1 MARIMQMHP
10 ERNKH
15 LERKG
20 VCCHRKLYVFLQQMR
35 NHLDWLILRVFRKS
49 LKPKCLIS
57 SSAMIKYQTEKMT
70 RTASHTPMTWDKV
83 SS

>member
-1 MARIMQMHP
+1 MP
-10 ERNKH
+10 EK
-15 LERKG
+15 
-20 VCCHRKLYVFLQQMR
+20 VVVLQQMR